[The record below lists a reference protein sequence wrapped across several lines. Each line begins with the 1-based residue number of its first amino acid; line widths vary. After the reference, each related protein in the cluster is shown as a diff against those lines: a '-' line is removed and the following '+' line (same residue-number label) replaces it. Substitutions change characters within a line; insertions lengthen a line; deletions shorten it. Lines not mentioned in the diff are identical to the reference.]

1 MARSMN
7 TMPTARKGRTYYKPG
22 ANDQRGLSGFC
33 SVFMMIVLLVAP
45 PLLLIGSERGRHTRY
60 LALSDAFDSDI
71 IELNGESAKKDTAN
85 IEPGS
90 LVHGTSTFIDTASS
104 DDAMGVQLPGALTLK
119 RNAEYCQWQEFVSN
133 RCEKCTRVV
142 KAKDGSTKEES
153 YSCNCVKEYN
163 YVKAWRSHRINSLMF
178 DQPGAHHNPQRDP
191 MPSRTFVG
199 DETKLMF
206 PEGTVDIV
214 DDMAH
219 HHSNKGRIEAK
230 LDSTMLSNGVR
241 GQPYRRVEFVPNGT
255 APPPSFFSNL
265 FSWFVPTRRTR
276 YEPLQML
283 RHTPHSHAA
292 VNENFVYV
300 GQGGYF
306 FSPYEAS
313 RSGKLFNLFTQY
325 LEGSLFDWQFGDIL
339 PSCTAGDVRFSY
351 EVQDPT
357 VVSVLGQVDKRNA
370 NHLTIIPRTLNGIGD
385 RKAATIG
392 LVHAGA
398 NSAEGMLIAEDQDSK
413 NQAQIVRLLILLWSI
428 PASRLAGLSL
438 GREMSDSSA
447 VVQTEGV
454 LGLFLTLL
462 SATWL
467 AIWNESTGSRETAMA
482 FVMGATFTYLALKS
496 ASKSSRGG
504 RANAVW
510 CRVLRWANAPPEWR
524 VEDSHIPA
532 PIPKVGPSAGKQS

>member
-1 MARSMN
+1 MN

-22 ANDQRGLSGFC
+22 ENDRKGLSGFC
-33 SVFMMIVLLVAP
+33 SVLMMIVLLVAP
-45 PLLLIGSERGRHTRY
+45 PLLLIGSERGRYTRY
-60 LALSDAFDSDI
+60 LALSDAFGSEI
-71 IELNGESAKKDTAN
+71 IELNGKSAQKDTEN
-85 IEPGS
+85 IEPGT
-90 LVHGTSTFIDTASS
+90 LVHGTSTHIETASS
-104 DDAMGVQLPGALTLK
+104 DDEMGVQLPGALTLK
-119 RNAEYCQWQEFVSN
+119 RKAEYCQWQEFVSN
-133 RCEKCTRVV
+133 RCETCTRVV
-142 KAKDGSTKEES
+142 KAKDGSSKEER
-153 YSCNCVKEYN
+153 YQCNCVKEYN
-163 YVKAWRSHRINSLMF
+163 YVKAWQNYRINSLMF

-191 MPSRTFVG
+191 MPSRTFAG
-199 DETKLMF
+199 DETKLIF
-206 PEGTVDIV
+206 HEGILDNVNEMT
-214 DDMAH
+214 H
-219 HHSNKGRIEAK
+219 HHPKKGGLEAK
-230 LDSTMLSNGVR
+230 LDQTMLANGVR
-241 GQPYRRVEFVPNGT
+241 GQPYRRVELVPDGR

-265 FSWFVPTRRTR
+265 FSWFGPTRRTR

-283 RHTPHSHAA
+283 RDTPHSHAA

-339 PSCTAGDVRFSY
+339 PSCSAGDVRFFY

-357 VVSVLGQVDKRNA
+357 VVSVLGQVDQRNA
-370 NHLTIIPRTLNGIGD
+370 NRLAIIPRTLNGIGD

-392 LVHAGA
+392 IVHAGA
-398 NSAEGMLIAEDQDSK
+398 HSAQKMLVAEDQDSK
-413 NQAQIVRLLILLWSI
+413 NQAQLVRLLILLWSI

-447 VVQTEGV
+447 VVQAEGV

-462 SATWL
+462 SAIWL
-467 AIWNESTGSRETAMA
+467 VIWNESMGSRETAMA
-482 FVMGATFTYLALKS
+482 FVLGATFTYLALKS

>member
-7 TMPTARKGRTYYKPG
+7 TMPTARQGRTYYKQG

-33 SVFMMIVLLVAP
+33 SVFLMIVLLVAP
-45 PLLLIGSERGRHTRY
+45 PLLLVGSERGRYTRY
-60 LALSDAFDSDI
+60 VALSDAFDSDI
-71 IELNGESAKKDTAN
+71 IELNGASAKKDTAN

-90 LVHGTSTFIDTASS
+90 LVHGTSNFIDTASS
-104 DDAMGVQLPGALTLK
+104 DDEMGVQIPGALTLK
-119 RNAEYCQWQEFVSN
+119 RNAEYCQWQELVSN
-133 RCEKCTRVV
+133 RCETCTRVA
-142 KAKDGSTKEES
+142 KAKDGSSKEES
-153 YSCNCVKEYN
+153 YQCNCVREYN
-163 YVKAWRSHRINSLMF
+163 YVKAWRNHRINSMMF
-178 DQPGAHHNPQRDP
+178 DQPGAHHNPTRDP

-199 DETKLMF
+199 DETKLIF
-206 PEGTVDIV
+206 PEGSLDTIET
-214 DDMAH
+214 H
-219 HHSNKGRIEAK
+219 RHPNKGGLEAK

-241 GQPYRRVEFVPNGT
+241 GQPYRRVEFVPDGR
-255 APPPSFFSNL
+255 APPPSFFSKL
-265 FSWFVPTRRTR
+265 FSWLGPIRRTR

-283 RHTPHSHAA
+283 RETPHSHAA

-325 LEGSLFDWQFGDIL
+325 LEGSLFDWQLGDIL
-339 PSCTAGDVRFSY
+339 PSCTAGDVRFFY
-351 EVQDPT
+351 EVQNPT

-370 NHLTIIPRTLNGIGD
+370 NHLAIIPRTLNGIGD

-392 LVHAGA
+392 LVHEGA
-398 NSAEGMLIAEDQDSK
+398 HSAEMMLIAEDQDSK
-413 NQAQIVRLLILLWSI
+413 NQAQLVRLLILLWSI
-428 PASRLAGLSL
+428 PASRLVGLSL

-447 VVQTEGV
+447 VVQAEGV

-467 AIWNESTGSRETAMA
+467 VIWNESMGSRETALA
-482 FVMGATFTYLALKS
+482 FAMGATFTYLALKS

-524 VEDSHIPA
+524 VEDSYIPA